1 MDMELKEQLE
11 TRLYEKMA
19 RENEEYLAEIKT
31 KPAEE
36 IIDSAYQIAWRENV
50 LLSFEDST
58 ELNPRQLQTLLELPS
73 PLAELYDEWL
83 SEDSNELGA
92 LRDSISKYA
101 THQINQRMERLYS
114 DPKTP
119 MYKKNLAEAIMCG
132 EQYDWRASDERNR
145 MCNQEF
151 AVKASS
157 AHLCQ
162 TFQHFLEKWVEQYGL
177 ERCMFVLSC
186 TMELRKEDSPFA
198 SPTKRGLDRFVKL
211 RERAG
216 ERITY
221 YANDVHL
228 GIVNLAM
235 EKLLKMERRMN
246 GKEVAHMHDKRD
258 LER

>member
-19 RENEEYLAEIKT
+19 QENEEYLAKMKT

-36 IIDSAYQIAWRENV
+36 IINSAYQIAWRENV
-50 LLSFEDST
+50 LLLFEDST
-58 ELNPRQLQTLLELPS
+58 ELNPRQLQLLVDLSS
-73 PLAELYDEWL
+73 PLATLYDEWL
-83 SEDSNELGA
+83 SEDSSELGA
-92 LRDSISKYA
+92 LRDSISSYA
-101 THQINQRMERLYS
+101 THQINQEMDQLYS

-132 EQYDWRASDERNR
+132 EQYEWRASDERNR

-211 RERAG
+211 RKRMG

-221 YANDVHL
+221 YANDVHP

-235 EKLLKMERRMN
+235 EKLVKMERRIN
-246 GKEVAHMHDKRD
+246 RKEGVQTHNKID